1 MGRPA
6 LVVPVAPVGLLA
18 AQVRLVS
25 VPAVLV
31 VLVGL
36 RAPQVRLVSA
46 GLALTLPQIR

>member
-1 MGRPA
+1 MGRPV
-6 LVVPVAPVGLLA
+6 LVVPVAPVGLL
-18 AQVRLVS
+18 VS
-25 VPAVLV
+25 ALAVLV